1 MSILWSSLDPL
12 GMDAIDHKVHSEADY
27 SAGKI
32 EELKKR
38 VGCTLSTDIHSTRS
52 MVLIDTIQR
61 LGISHQ
67 FEDELE
73 VILDRNP
80 GAAQGD
86 EDDLFSTALRF
97 RLLRQ
102 RGYNVDT
109 DVFHKFMDRKGHFKE
124 SLSKDLSGLLS
135 LHEASYLG
143 VRDEEVLSQ
152 AMGFSEEHLRKSML
166 HLQPVRATEV
176 NLAFEFP
183 RQRRMVRS
191 EARSYIGKYA
201 QESGRISDVLQL
213 ATLDFNLV
221 QSQLRIE
228 IAVLRSWWTELG
240 LAEKLS
246 FARDRPLECFLWTV
260 GLFPEPRFSQCR
272 IDVAKTIA
280 ILLVIDDVYDIHG
293 SLDELVLFTD
303 AVHRWGVEAMEDLP
317 EYMKICYM
325 ALYNTTNEIG
335 YRVLKEHG
343 GCIIPELRKTWVDLC
358 EGFLVEARWFNGG
371 VVPELEEYLG
381 NGVTTAGTYM
391 ALVHAFYLIGSG
403 INKQS
408 SEVAEQERGDVASS
422 IDCYMKEGDG
432 ASEAEA
438 RLHVRSLIHS
448 AWLDL
453 NGEALAATSLPR
465 STVDAA
471 VNLARAAQAMYQH
484 GDDSRLPS
492 VDRHIHSLLM
502 DPIPQDCHISE
513 EACVGTTSEFN
524 E

>member
-1 MSILWSSLDPL
+1 M
-12 GMDAIDHKVHSEADY
+12 M
-27 SAGKI
+27 
-32 EELKKR
+32 
-38 VGCTLSTDIHSTRS
+38 
-52 MVLIDTIQR
+52 
-61 LGISHQ
+61 
-67 FEDELE
+67 
-73 VILDRNP
+73 
-80 GAAQGD
+80 
-86 EDDLFSTALRF
+86 AL
-97 RLLRQ
+97 LPS
-102 RGYNVDT
+102 T

-303 AVHRWGVEAMEDLP
+303 AVHRSWGVEAMEDLP

-343 GCIIPELRKTWVDLC
+343 GCIIPELRKTVPLWVDLC

-403 INKQS
+403 INKQG
-408 SEVAEQERGDVASS
+408 SEVVNSYPKLFTSAGRILRLWDDLGTDKAEQERGDVASS

-492 VDRHIHSLLM
+492 VDRQIHSLLM

-513 EACVGTTSEFN
+513 ESYCTAYSFYT
-524 E
+524 